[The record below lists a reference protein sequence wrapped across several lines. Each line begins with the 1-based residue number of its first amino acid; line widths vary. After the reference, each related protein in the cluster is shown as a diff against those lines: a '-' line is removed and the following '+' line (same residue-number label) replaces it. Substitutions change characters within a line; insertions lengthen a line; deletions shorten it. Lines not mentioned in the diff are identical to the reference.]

1 MELINIKH
9 KQEETKEI
17 LTMGV
22 QEDNNIIAN
31 VEIERE
37 LSYFNEYQEDY
48 LTNKDLNSLETMTN
62 YPYSHII
69 TITSTLSPEQIK
81 KISSLLYTLIG
92 ISPSYF
98 QKSEGLYTA
107 NVIISHNLILK
118 ALETLENKGIK
129 VEEVPIINENKHRI

>member
-48 LTNKDLNSLETMTN
+48 LTNKDLSSLETMTN

-92 ISPSYF
+92 ISPS
-98 QKSEGLYTA
+98 
-107 NVIISHNLILK
+107 
-118 ALETLENKGIK
+118 
-129 VEEVPIINENKHRI
+129 